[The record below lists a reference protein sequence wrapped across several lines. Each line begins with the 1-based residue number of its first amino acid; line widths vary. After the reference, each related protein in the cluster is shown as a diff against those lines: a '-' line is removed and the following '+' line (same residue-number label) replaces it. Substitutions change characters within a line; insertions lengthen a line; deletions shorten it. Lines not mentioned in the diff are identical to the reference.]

1 MEENAIPFLALNN
14 KIIIIHYINSLKD
27 TVVLNHERNSFQ
39 NSHFK
44 LHLTKGDY
52 LNQGSLIILLTFDAV
67 NVRKMSSPQIVK
79 K

>member
-1 MEENAIPFLALNN
+1 MEENAIPFLAL
-14 KIIIIHYINSLKD
+14 IIHYINSLKD

-44 LHLTKGDY
+44 LHFTSGDY

-67 NVRKMSSPQIVK
+67 NRKMSSPQIVK